1 MPIGRR
7 DRQIAA
13 TFINELGAASDQPII
28 ARIDHRLW
36 VRPVNLLALDTSTTF
51 CSVALWLDGAILA
64 EGVEAGQRHSEMI
77 LPMVDRLLM
86 SAGLKLSQL
95 DAIAFGEGPGS
106 FTGLRIACGV
116 AQGLAFGADLP
127 VVGIGTLLALAEA
140 AESNEVACCIDARM
154 KEVYFAAYRRTDDAW
169 TTIVAPSLHAPGD
182 LPALPEGEWVGAGN
196 GFAVYAE
203 TIAPRLRTQVRS
215 IARVTLPHAREIARL
230 GVRQFAVSGG
240 RPAEAALPVYIRD
253 KVALTIEE
261 QR

>member
-1 MPIGRR
+1 
-7 DRQIAA
+7 
-13 TFINELGAASDQPII
+13 
-28 ARIDHRLW
+28 
-36 VRPVNLLALDTSTTF
+36 VNLLALDTSTTF
-51 CSVALWLDGAILA
+51 CSVALWLDGPILA
-64 EGVEAGQRHSEMI
+64 EGVEAGQRHSELI
-77 LPMVDRLLM
+77 LPMVDRLLS

-116 AQGLAFGADLP
+116 AQGLASGAGLP

-140 AESNEVACCIDARM
+140 VESNEVACCIDARI
-154 KEVYFAAYRRTDDAW
+154 KEVYFAAYRRTGDAW

-196 GFAVYAE
+196 GFSAYAD

-215 IARVTLPHAREIARL
+215 IVPVQVPHAREIARL
-230 GVRQFAVSGG
+230 GARQFAASGG
-240 RPAEAALPVYIRD
+240 QPPEAALPVYIRD